1 MEQERY
7 RRISDGFAVYLPN
20 KQSKTYWCRV
30 RILKKEI
37 KKTTNER
44 EIDKAIERAYMI
56 KAQLQNR
63 VERDLPVTSSK
74 TINAISKDFL
84 DYVHK
89 TQAPSTQ
96 KSIIRYFNRYLMKDW
111 GNRPVDEIKAS
122 DILKLYDSH
131 DLNGTKIGKYTE
143 ILLKRLFDFLEYNDF
158 VAKEN
163 RPTIPKPKPK
173 QTESFELL
181 KVDELKALIDYF
193 EKEYLDAFMLYDS
206 NKTEKNWKIFERK
219 ALANMYFY
227 TLSGCGARPGDELL
241 NLQFKDIIREKR
253 KNFNQID
260 NPQNYVS
267 TFNINIRTGKMSKR
281 GGARIIPTPQRFEDH
296 MFRYA
301 MHMADSED
309 FHYEYIE
316 KNQNKY
322 LFGFGDKDSV
332 NKDFYEK
339 SFNTARVELIKQNK
353 LRSDVKIV
361 PYSFRHTYV
370 TFALVQGIDVY
381 LLAENC
387 GTSVN
392 IIQKTYSKLAASMRA
407 EEIYGIDL
415 FKDLKSNPE

>member
-1 MEQERY
+1 MQQERY

-44 EIDKAIERAYMI
+44 EIDKAVERAYMI
-56 KAQLQNR
+56 KAHLQNR

-84 DYVHK
+84 EYVQE
-89 TQAPSTQ
+89 TQADST
-96 KSIIRYFNRYLMKDW
+96 KIALVRYFNRYLMKDW
-111 GNRPVDEIKAS
+111 KNRPVDEIKAS
-122 DILKLYDSH
+122 DILKLYKNHELD
-131 DLNGTKIGKYTE
+131 GTKIGKYTE

-181 KVDELKALIDYF
+181 KVDELKAFIDFF
-193 EKEYLDAFMLYDS
+193 ELTYLSFSMLYESDKS
-206 NKTEKNWKIFERK
+206 EKNWKLFEK
-219 ALANMYFY
+219 HALANLYFY
-227 TLSGCGARPGDELL
+227 MLSGCGARPGDELL
-241 NLQFKDIIREKR
+241 NLQMKDIIREER
-253 KNFNQID
+253 TNFNQID
-260 NPQNYVS
+260 NPHDYIS
-267 TFNINIRTGKMSKR
+267 TFNIKIRSGKMSKR
-281 GGARIIPTPQRFEDH
+281 SGSRIVPTPQDFENH

-301 MHMADSED
+301 RHVAEPDD

-316 KNQNKY
+316 KNPEKY
-322 LFGFGDKDSV
+322 LFGFGDKESV

-339 SFNTARVELIKQNK
+339 TFNIARESLVKSGKIRQ
-353 LRSDVKIV
+353 DVKIV

-415 FKDLKSNPE
+415 FKDLKSKPE